1 MTRTVRIGVIGGG
14 SVFTPELI
22 EQLAVYGADIGA
34 MEIRLMDVDARRLEI
49 VSGLCRRIAA
59 ATDATLRIENVAG
72 YDEAIA
78 GADFVLVQLRAGGV
92 AARIK
97 DEKLG
102 LKYRLPFTE
111 TISVCGFAT
120 YLRTYPVA
128 EIIAET
134 VQRLAPNAWLM
145 NFTNPA
151 GVLAETFA
159 RLGCPKVVGVC
170 NASLGLLD
178 ALAGRLGAAPDEIFM
193 TWRGLN
199 HLTFTDAIYYKGRD
213 ILPEILD
220 AWGDDEQESEFPV
233 DLIRTLGAIPNGY
246 LQYYYLRD
254 QITEKLQARKQ
265 VRSEVVQEIEHVLLD
280 TFARVSAVPEELKKR
295 GGYGYSRLV
304 ALLIRGILTDDRSI
318 RYAIVR
324 NGTTLPEL
332 PHDAFVEVP
341 VQVKADGI
349 RALQAEPLPAFARGL
364 VVTMKQ
370 YERVLI
376 EAAIARDHRLLMQSL
391 IIHPLMPSYEGAKA
405 LLADVLAITR
415 EYAPGFL

>member
-1 MTRTVRIGVIGGG
+1 MTKTVRIGVIGGG

-22 EQLAVYGADIGA
+22 DQLATHADAIGA
-34 MEIRLMDVDARRLEI
+34 MEIRLMDVDAHRLSI
-49 VSGLCRRIAA
+49 VSGLCRRIAERF
-59 ATDATLRIENVAG
+59 DASLLIEDVTT
-72 YDEAIA
+72 YDDAIA
-78 GADFVLVQLRAGGV
+78 GADFVLVQLRQGGIE
-92 AARIK
+92 ARIK

-128 EIIAET
+128 ETIAEA

-151 GVLAETFA
+151 GQLAETFA
-159 RLGCPKVVGVC
+159 RLGCTKVVGVC

-178 ALAGRLGAAPDEIFM
+178 FLADRLGASSDDIFM

-199 HLTFTDAIYYKGRD
+199 HLTFTDAIYYQGRN
-213 ILPEILD
+213 ILPDLLET
-220 AWGDDEQESEFPV
+220 WGDDEEESPFPG
-233 DLIRTLGAIPNGY
+233 DLVRTLGVIPNGY

-254 QITEKLQARKQ
+254 QIVDKLQSQEK
-265 VRSEVVQEIEHVLLD
+265 VRSEVVQDVEHVLLE
-280 TFARVSAVPEELKKR
+280 TFARVSTVPEELTQR

-304 ALLIRGILTDDRSI
+304 ALLIRGILGDDRSI
-318 RYAIVR
+318 RYAIVK
-324 NGTTLPEL
+324 NGSTLPEL
-332 PHDAFVEVP
+332 PSDAFIEVP
-341 VQVKADGI
+341 VVVKSDGI
-349 RALQAEPLPAFARGL
+349 RALQVEPLPAFARGL

-376 EAAIARDHRLLMQSL
+376 EAAIARDQRLLRQAL
-391 IIHPLMPSYEGAKA
+391 LIHPLMPSYDRAQA
-405 LLADVLAITR
+405 LLTDILTITR
-415 EYAPGFL
+415 EYAPGYL